1 MLFLFAMLTMRYIKT
16 FSALTILLMC
26 LPLQALAGGGGTV
39 AGYVPQVP
47 DGFGT
52 QWEPN
57 VDIYYSSGG
66 AAGVPVVA
74 ADSDQAYSTVTHF
87 FGNIPYRTKIIIG
100 SSQGEY
106 ENIMGFGK
114 LPDYSMGAGWGDGN
128 SGTIVIKSPELVP
141 DFQTVMTHEL
151 THIATRDY
159 ISDYKYALPAWF
171 SEGLAVYV
179 SDDLPADKRHMIEDD
194 CRQGKLSSIDELD
207 NVLVSSTDED
217 ASITSVGTAYTQSGL
232 IVEYI
237 ADKYGNQTLLHILD
251 AFGPTG
257 NLDSAFMSVL
267 GKSPQQ
273 VNEQWQSDMKAELDI
288 EDGKVLYQSV
298 DGYIVNQHGVPMPN
312 ETVSFTALRNNSVV
326 TGTVYRAMTNESGF
340 YELNVTYGPLLVLS
354 QKPEYE
360 GFNQT
365 ITLDRNEV
373 KFLNVTLN
381 GTALELRLAA
391 EAKAKQ
397 DRNNQMYMILA
408 AFNVIAIAACAWL
421 AIKYKK

>member
-1 MLFLFAMLTMRYIKT
+1 MWKCYVKMVLTLAIMLLF
-16 FSALTILLMC
+16 
-26 LPLQALAGGGGTV
+26 LPLQAFASGDTV

-47 DGFGT
+47 EGFAT
-52 QWEPN
+52 QWTPN

-74 ADSDQAYSTVTHF
+74 ADSEQAYSAVTRF
-87 FGNIPYRTKIIIG
+87 FGNTPYRTKIIIG

-106 ENIMGFGK
+106 EHIIGVGT
-114 LPDYSMGAGWGDGN
+114 LPDYSMGTGWGDGDT
-128 SGTIVIKSPELVP
+128 GTIVIKSPELVP
-141 DFQTVMTHEL
+141 NFQTVLTHEL

-159 ISDYKYALPAWF
+159 ISGYKYALPEWL

-179 SDDLPADKRHMIEDD
+179 SGDLPADKRNMIEDD
-194 CRQGKLSSIDELD
+194 CRQGKLSSIDGLD
-207 NVLVSSTDED
+207 SVLTSSTDAE
-217 ASITSVGTAYTQSGL
+217 ANITDVGTAYSQSGML
-232 IVEYI
+232 VEYI
-237 ADKYGNQTLLHILD
+237 SDKYGNQTLLNILD

-257 NLDSAFMSVL
+257 DLDSAFMSVI
-267 GKSPQQ
+267 GKTPQQ
-273 VNEQWQSDMKAELDI
+273 VNEDWQGGMKAELDI
-288 EDGKVLYQSV
+288 EDGKVLYQTV
-298 DGYIVNQHGVPMPN
+298 DGFIVNQHGVTMPN

-354 QKPEYE
+354 QKPEYG

-365 ITLDRNEV
+365 ITLDRNEA
-373 KFLNVTLN
+373 KFLNITLN

-397 DRNNQMYMILA
+397 DHDNQMYLVLA
-408 AFNVIAIAACAWL
+408 AFNMIAVAGCAIVVL
-421 AIKYKK
+421 RYKK